1 MSVPPKTRPRKLVP
15 PKTRPRKPAAK
26 GTTAAIA
33 LMLAGMTP
41 LSMAITASLLIHAV
55 ILSIH
60 FKLPDA
66 LARATDSA
74 LDIVLVNSK
83 HARKPVHAQ
92 AKAQTNLD
100 GGGNTDQDRIA
111 TTPLPPSQQL
121 REGDDVAEAP
131 RRVQALEAEQRSMM
145 TRLKADK
152 RVAIDTRHNDL
163 QSPLTTPEL
172 SGLDLATR
180 SLAIA
185 RLEGQIDRN
194 LDEYNKRPRKLF
206 IGARTEEYAPAQ
218 YLEDWRQKVERVG
231 NLNYPEAAK
240 GRLYGS
246 LLVYIEI
253 NSEGDLVR
261 AEVHRSSGHK
271 ILDEAALRILRLAA
285 PYGKFPAELKRQAD
299 ILSFARTWTFTQ
311 ADQLQAQ

>member
-1 MSVPPKTRPRKLVP
+1 MSDSLKSRPRQ
-15 PKTRPRKPAAK
+15 PAAK

-33 LMLAGMTP
+33 AMLAGMTP
-41 LSMAITASLLIHAV
+41 LSMALAASLLVHAV

-66 LARATDSA
+66 LAHATDSA
-74 LDIVLVNSK
+74 LDIILVNSK
-83 HARKPVHAQ
+83 HAHKPVHAQ

-100 GGGNTDQDRIA
+100 GGGNTDEERIA

-121 REGDDVAEAP
+121 REGDDVAEAQ
-131 RRVQALEAEQRSMM
+131 RRVQALETQQRLMM
-145 TRLKADK
+145 TRLKADNS
-152 RVAIDTRHNDL
+152 VATDTRRNEL
-163 QSPLTTPEL
+163 QPSQTTPEL

-206 IGARTEEYAPAQ
+206 IGARTEEYVPAQ

-240 GRLYGS
+240 GKLYGS

-253 NSEGDLVR
+253 NSDGDLVR
-261 AEVHRSSGHK
+261 AEVQKSSGHK
-271 ILDEAALRILRLAA
+271 LLDEAALRILRLAA
-285 PYGKFPAELKRQAD
+285 PYGKFSAELKRQAD
-299 ILSFARTWTFTQ
+299 ILTFARTWTFTQ